1 MISIRKRL
9 ILTLCTGLGL
19 LLLLGMGTLY
29 FGLRHIII
37 EQFDGT
43 LMAVMHDLESD
54 LRSGDRPS
62 VDQGPPGPREARR
75 ERRMPQ
81 PFFYQVYDVRGGLLF
96 SDGIADQAL
105 FSTLG
110 GRPGPPRIGQ
120 ITLPDGSPGRAVAI
134 AVRGAHGSG
143 PLQLVVAADG
153 RGLEHVLGMVL
164 IGVTGVGV
172 SLLIVTIVIVLAG
185 VRRGLRPLETLASE
199 AATIDAASLNRRFAL
214 DRLPAEL
221 RPIAARLNDLLARL
235 ESSFA
240 RERRVNADLAHEL
253 RTPLAELRILA
264 ETAIKWPESREPNLD
279 RDVLDIATH
288 MEQLIG
294 RMLLIARGE
303 EGRLSEAK
311 EPVDVA
317 SLLEDIWRHFAP
329 RAAAHRLTAR
339 IELSPLTVSS
349 DPVLLRSVLTNL
361 VENAVDYATEGGTLS
376 ISCGEEPGYGAVI
389 VVENTASDLTA
400 VDVSRMF
407 ERFWRKDAARS
418 NTPHFGLGLA
428 LTQRFCEAL
437 GWRITAEMRTP
448 GTLTMTVRGDACCK

>member
-1 MISIRKRL
+1 MISIRRRL

-19 LLLLGMGTLY
+19 LLLLGMGALSL
-29 FGLRHIII
+29 GIRHIIV

-43 LMAVMHDLESD
+43 LMAVAHDIESD

-75 ERRMPQ
+75 ERRTAQ
-81 PFFYQVYDVRGGLLF
+81 QFFFQVYDVRGGLLF

-105 FSTLG
+105 FTALG

-120 ITLPDGSPGRAVAI
+120 ITLPNGSPGRAVAI

-153 RGLEHVLGMVL
+153 RGLEHILGMAL
-164 IGVTGVGV
+164 IGVSGVGV
-172 SLLIVTIVIVLAG
+172 SLLIVTIAIVLAG
-185 VRRGLRPLETLASE
+185 IRRGLRPLETLASE
-199 AATIDAASLNRRFAL
+199 AAAIDASSLNRRFAL

-235 ESSFA
+235 EFSFA

-253 RTPLAELRILA
+253 RTPLSELRVLA
-264 ETAIKWPESREPNLD
+264 ESAVKWPEARDASLD
-279 RDVLDIATH
+279 RDVVDIATH

-303 EGRLSEAK
+303 EGRLSQESVS
-311 EPVDVA
+311 VDLA
-317 SLLEDIWRHFAP
+317 PLLDDIWRHFAP
-329 RAAAHRLTAR
+329 RAKARRLTVR
-339 IELSPLTVSS
+339 TELSPVTVSS

-361 VENAVDYATEGGTLS
+361 VENAVDYATEGGALS
-376 ISCGEEPGYGAVI
+376 ISCQEEPGKGAVV

-400 VDVSRMF
+400 ADISRLF
-407 ERFWRKDAARS
+407 ERFWRKDSARS

-428 LTQRFCEAL
+428 LTQRFCEAI
-437 GWRITAEMRTP
+437 GWKITAEMRTP
-448 GTLTMTVRGDACCK
+448 GTLTMTLRSPCR

>member
-43 LMAVMHDLESD
+43 LMAVAHDLESD

-75 ERRMPQ
+75 ERRMQQ
-81 PFFYQVYDVRGGLLF
+81 PFFFQVYDLRGGLLF
-96 SDGIADQAL
+96 SDGVSDASL

-110 GRPGPPRIGQ
+110 GRPGPPRIGE
-120 ITLPDGSPGRAVAI
+120 ITLPNGTPARAVAI
-134 AVRGAHGSG
+134 AVRGAHGAG

-172 SLLIVTIVIVLAG
+172 SLLIVTIVIVLGG
-185 VRRGLRPLETLASE
+185 VRRGLRPLGTLAAD
-199 AATIDAASLNRRFAL
+199 AATIDAASLNRRFSL

-235 ESSFA
+235 EFSFA

-253 RTPLAELRILA
+253 RTPLSELRILA
-264 ETAIKWPESREPNLD
+264 ETAIKWPESRDPNLD
-279 RDVLDIATH
+279 RDVVEIATH
-288 MEQLIG
+288 MERLIG

-303 EGRLSEAK
+303 EGRLSQEK
-311 EPVDVA
+311 VPVDL
-317 SLLEDIWRHFAP
+317 SPLLDEIWRHFAS
-329 RAAAHRLTAR
+329 RATARRLTPR
-339 IELSPLTVSS
+339 LELSPVTVST

-361 VENAVDYATEGGTLS
+361 VENAVDYATEGGVLS
-376 ISCGEEPGYGAVI
+376 LSCRAEPGSGAVI

-400 VDVSRMF
+400 SDVSRLF

-428 LTQRFCEAL
+428 LTQRFCEAI
-437 GWRITAEMRTP
+437 GWQIAAEMRTP
-448 GTLTMTVRGDACCK
+448 GTLTMTLRHQ